1 MTVAI
6 ISFLFLVFNLGAFGE
21 ESNVFPPKSIPTLL
35 RIPGAP
41 PGEAATAPFETKSG
55 TPSETESTTVSKMN
69 ADSKNPTPSKKKSE
83 VRKAKRGEVK
93 ETEGSTAPERFEGNT
108 ILKSQYTLDGQSL
121 EIDPD

>member
-1 MTVAI
+1 MI
-6 ISFLFLVFNLGAFGE
+6 KRLLMCFLFLVFNFGAYAE
-21 ESNVFPPKSIPTLL
+21 ESNVFPPKSVPSGVGIPEASA
-35 RIPGAP
+35 PEGSGA
-41 PGEAATAPFETKSG
+41 ASG
-55 TPSETESTTVSKMN
+55 TSSSQTT
-69 ADSKNPTPSKKKSE
+69 DSKDPPPSKKKSQ